1 MPPWVIL
8 LRLGLVVV
16 RMVRGTPS
24 KASGA
29 VSSAPRNP
37 ELEEQARASR
47 KWAIKGVV
55 VILSCSI
62 LALIPIYFL
71 NRSNSVATPQTTGP
85 SPPAPA
91 PLASLRN
98 LDDKEFGEYTIR
110 IYRDDNDVK
119 SAGLFEILKH
129 GARVYT
135 EKAASFEIDDSETPI
150 GTDII
155 GTGIPAVVVK
165 RFSGGTSC
173 CTSFEIF
180 ELGSNFRQ
188 AATIDQGR
196 CDAAGFERTDDHRY
210 IFRGCDPA
218 ATMVGSSSAD
228 LATPRVILRYEN
240 GLYHLAYELMRKPAP
255 SMEELRAKA
264 AEIVSNPV
272 WATEGT
278 PSQFWQ
284 FIIDLLYSGNARST
298 DQFVALAWPSQ
309 RNDRE
314 QIMQEHLSQLK
325 KSPYWADIQA
335 LNAQ

>member
-1 MPPWVIL
+1 
-8 LRLGLVVV
+8 
-16 RMVRGTPS
+16 
-24 KASGA
+24 
-29 VSSAPRNP
+29 
-37 ELEEQARASR
+37 
-47 KWAIKGVV
+47 
-55 VILSCSI
+55 
-62 LALIPIYFL
+62 
-71 NRSNSVATPQTTGP
+71 
-85 SPPAPA
+85 
-91 PLASLRN
+91 
-98 LDDKEFGEYTIR
+98 
-110 IYRDDNDVK
+110 
-119 SAGLFEILKH
+119 
-129 GARVYT
+129 
-135 EKAASFEIDDSETPI
+135 
-150 GTDII
+150 
-155 GTGIPAVVVK
+155 
-165 RFSGGTSC
+165 
-173 CTSFEIF
+173 
-180 ELGSNFRQ
+180 
-188 AATIDQGR
+188 
-196 CDAAGFERTDDHRY
+196 
-210 IFRGCDPA
+210 
-218 ATMVGSSSAD
+218 MVGSSSAD